1 MSKLWTFGDSFTAGH
16 GCKYFDN
23 PAHNYLSPFKNYIV
37 AGKKIWNEIVADSL
51 SLELVDLSKNGITT
65 DTIFD
70 TLLEHT
76 STITPSDIV
85 IIQTSTV
92 GRFDF
97 PFLKQNTL
105 MGTNMFDSPYFLK
118 PIFVTSLLKEYRK
131 ESENIL
137 KYVNSQEDLKN
148 NNLKLNKTK
157 YDTIRNF
164 FSEFIMTE
172 KYYERSIWRIV
183 EFTKILKSMGITTY
197 IINEDIWPKYLSKP
211 TNLME
216 IHPRGMCGFVDELN
230 LTIYADTN
238 GWINDWH
245 PSYDGHINIAN
256 FIINFIKNETTNIHN
271 SQNGFNIVSSTV
283 DDPL

>member
-85 IIQTSTV
+85 IIQTSTI

-137 KYVNSQEDLKN
+137 
-148 NNLKLNKTK
+148 KTK

-211 TNLME
+211 TNLKE
-216 IHPRGMCGFVDELN
+216 IHPRGMYGFVDELN

-238 GWINDWH
+238 GWIKDWH
-245 PSYDGHINIAN
+245 PSYDGHIDIAN